1 MISNNESAL
10 ICDLAETYQIY
21 NYRSLPVKLVATL
34 SVGLR
39 ENSRIKMEINGD
51 KIPLDT
57 SMLVLLLDSIHMLR
71 WELSGAK
78 GKKPESIYLKIT
90 ETKKE
95 SDVMAFNSGEEF
107 EEYRKQILE
116 RS

>member
-1 MISNNESAL
+1 M
-10 ICDLAETYQIY
+10 
-21 NYRSLPVKLVATL
+21 VATL

-39 ENSRIKMEINGD
+39 ADSRIKMKINGD

-57 SMLVLLLDSIHMLR
+57 SMLVLLLDSLHMLR

-78 GKKPESIYLKIT
+78 GKKPDSIYLKIN
-90 ETKKE
+90 EPKKE
-95 SDVMAFNSGEEF
+95 SDVMAFNSSEEF
-107 EEYRKQILE
+107 EEYRRQILE